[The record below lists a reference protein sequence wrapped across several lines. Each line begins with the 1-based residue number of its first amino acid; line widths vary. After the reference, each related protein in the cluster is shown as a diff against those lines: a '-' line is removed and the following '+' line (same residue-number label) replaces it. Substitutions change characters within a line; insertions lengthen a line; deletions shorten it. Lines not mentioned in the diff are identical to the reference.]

1 MSGVIAA
8 STHSPSHAVN
18 IPDEHHVHSPA
29 SVRGTGTNKN
39 DNNNNNGDNDDANFD
54 LCRQMKPFLLCLRL
68 TGLLRTCSS
77 RETVT
82 APRKWTWCDLLL
94 HIHNAVV
101 LVLLWLNLGL
111 ALSGFT
117 SVTSFDGS
125 LCNQLVTSA
134 WFLQVALAA
143 SNHLRQS
150 PRLVTFLLQ
159 YRSVVIGHCDRS
171 FVKFLA
177 VKYC

>member
-1 MSGVIAA
+1 MCIRD
-8 STHSPSHAVN
+8 N
-18 IPDEHHVHSPA
+18 SPA

-39 DNNNNNGDNDDANFD
+39 DNNNNNGDNDAANFD

-134 WFLQVALAA
+134 FVPAGGVGSEQSLTSVASAGDVSAAIQV
-143 SNHLRQS
+143 
-150 PRLVTFLLQ
+150 
-159 YRSVVIGHCDRS
+159 GCDRS
-171 FVKFLA
+171 L
-177 VKYC
+177 